1 MPEHN
6 EPSPVSSSR
15 IDSGTDQAYDPRA
28 ALASIEKKERLAQTT
43 LDRLR
48 HLSFDPANQKH
59 FNRTW
64 SISQLQNM
72 VGRAPQTIRDAENEG
87 RLPQPEK
94 DATNRRRGYTL
105 EEVNHMR
112 DVFGTR
118 PHRGEGEDTPIVA
131 FSNFKG
137 GAGKSTLA
145 VHFSQYM
152 ALKGYRVLLVDSD
165 PQASA
170 TTMFG
175 INSDLEVEEE
185 SSLENYLFDDFD
197 DFKRCTR
204 ASYFPGLDIV
214 PANLRLFNAEYAL
227 AAHTREDPQIL
238 NRLKTGIG
246 TVKKDYDVIV
256 IDPPPALG
264 MLSLSVINA
273 ASALIIPM
281 RPSTVDFA
289 STAAFLTMLK
299 SNLKSMI
306 GAGFQIQYYFET
318 LLINNMDDNKG
329 AHKEISE
336 TLHGL
341 FPSPDI
347 FTATMKDSAEID
359 NAGREMK
366 TVYDLDRPLTSKA
379 THTRC
384 LDYLNAVNLEI
395 ETRIRKIWP
404 SHREALRKQAII

>member
-1 MPEHN
+1 MPQPD
-6 EPSPVSSSR
+6 EPYPEPLSHSHSLTS
-15 IDSGTDQAYDPRA
+15 DAFDPNT
-28 ALASIEKKERLAQTT
+28 ALESIAKKERLAQAT
-43 LDRLR
+43 LERLR
-48 HLSFDPANQKH
+48 HLSFDPARQKL
-59 FNRTW
+59 FDRTW
-64 SISQLQNM
+64 TISQLHEM
-72 VGRAPQTIRDAENEG
+72 VGRKPQTIRDAENDG
-87 RLPQPEK
+87 RLPPPDK
-94 DATNRRRGYTL
+94 DASNRRRGYTL
-105 EEVNHMR
+105 DEINHMR

-118 PHRGEGEDTPIVA
+118 PRRGEGEDTPVLA

-145 VHFSQYM
+145 VHFAQYM
-152 ALKGYRVLLVDSD
+152 ALKGYRGLIVDSD

-175 INSDLEVEEE
+175 INMDLEESDE

-197 DFKRCTR
+197 DFHRCIR
-204 ASYFPGLDIV
+204 PSYFPGLDIV

-238 NRLKTGIG
+238 NRLKSGIG
-246 TVKKDYDVIV
+246 SVKSDYDIIV

-273 ASALIIPM
+273 ANGLIIPM

-299 SNLKSMI
+299 SNLESMI
-306 GAGFQIQYYFET
+306 GAGFRIQYYFES

-359 NAGREMK
+359 NAGKEMK
-366 TVYDLDRPLTSKA
+366 TVYDLSRPMTSKA

-395 ETRIRKIWP
+395 ENRVRKIWP

>member
-1 MPEHN
+1 MPESV
-6 EPSPVSSSR
+6 EPDLDLAPRQNSR
-15 IDSGTDQAYDPRA
+15 MTDTYDPDA
-28 ALASIEKKERLAQTT
+28 ALESISKKERLAQAT

-48 HLSFDPANQKH
+48 HLSFDPANQKR
-59 FNRTW
+59 FERTW
-64 SISQLQNM
+64 TIGQLSAM
-72 VGRAPQTIRDAENEG
+72 VGRAPQTIRDAEDDG
-87 RLPQPEK
+87 RLPPPQK
-94 DATNRRRGYTL
+94 DTANRRRGYTL
-105 EEVNHMR
+105 QELNHMR

-118 PHRGEGEDTPIVA
+118 PHRGEGEDTPVIA

-145 VHFSQYM
+145 VHFAQYM
-152 ALKGYRVLLVDSD
+152 ALKGYRMLLIDSD

-175 INSDLEVEEE
+175 INSDLDADEETA
-185 SSLENYLFDDFD
+185 LENYLFDEID
-197 DFKRCTR
+197 DFSSCIQP
-204 ASYFPGLDIV
+204 SYFPGIDIV

-227 AAHTREDPQIL
+227 AAYTREDPQIL
-238 NRLKTGIG
+238 NRLKTGVG
-246 TVKKDYDVIV
+246 SAKPDYDVIV

-273 ASALIIPM
+273 ASALIIPL

-299 SNLKSMI
+299 SNLRSMI
-306 GAGFQIQYYFET
+306 GAGFRIQYYFES
-318 LLINNMDDNKG
+318 LLINNMDDNKS

-341 FPSPDI
+341 FPAPDI

-359 NAGREMK
+359 NAGRDMK
-366 TVYDLDRPLTSKA
+366 TVYDLSRPLTSKA
-379 THTRC
+379 THDRC
-384 LDYLNAVNLEI
+384 LNYLNAVNLEI
-395 ETRIRKIWP
+395 ENRVRKIWP

>member
-1 MPEHN
+1 MPETKESDSARVS
-6 EPSPVSSSR
+6 EP
-15 IDSGTDQAYDPRA
+15 DHGTVGSYDPTA
-28 ALASIEKKERLAQTT
+28 AIASIAKKERLAQAT

-48 HLSFDPANQKH
+48 HLSFDPANQKL

-64 SISQLQNM
+64 TISQLQSM

-87 RLPQPEK
+87 RLPAPEK
-94 DATNRRRGYTL
+94 DASNRRRGYTL
-105 EEVNHMR
+105 PELNHMR
-112 DVFGTR
+112 DIFGTR
-118 PHRGEGEDTPIVA
+118 PHRAEGEDTPVIA

-145 VHFSQYM
+145 VHFAQYM
-152 ALKGYRVLLVDSD
+152 ALKGYRMLLVDSD

-175 INSDLEVEEE
+175 INSDLEADQERA
-185 SSLENYLFDDFD
+185 LENYLFEDFD
-197 DFKRCTR
+197 DFRRCIRT
-204 ASYFPGLDIV
+204 SYFPGVDIV

-227 AAHTREDPQIL
+227 AAHTREDPLIL

-246 TVKKDYDVIV
+246 SVKSDYDVIV

-273 ASALIIPM
+273 ATALIIPM

-289 STAAFLTMLK
+289 STAAFLSMLK
-299 SNLKSMI
+299 SNLTSMI
-306 GAGFQIQYYFET
+306 GAGFQIQYYFES
-318 LLINNMDDNKG
+318 LLINNMDDNKS

-341 FPSPDI
+341 FPAPDI

-359 NAGREMK
+359 NAARDMK
-366 TVYDLDRPLTSKA
+366 TVYDLSRPLTSKA
-379 THTRC
+379 THQRC

-395 ETRIRKIWP
+395 ETRVRKIWP

>member
-1 MPEHN
+1 MSKTRQPYPITAGEFDL
-6 EPSPVSSSR
+6 R
-15 IDSGTDQAYDPRA
+15 LTDTYDPDTA
-28 ALASIEKKERLAQTT
+28 VESVSKKERLAQST

-48 HLSFDPANQKH
+48 QLSFDPANQKR
-59 FNRTW
+59 FERTW
-64 SISQLQNM
+64 TISQLHSM
-72 VGRAPQTIRDAENEG
+72 VGRAPQTIRDAEADG
-87 RLPQPEK
+87 RLPTPQK
-94 DATNRRRGYTL
+94 DASNRRRGYTL
-105 EEVNHMR
+105 EEINRMR

-118 PHRGEGEDTPIVA
+118 PHRATREDTPVVA

-145 VHFSQYM
+145 VHFTQYM
-152 ALKGYRVLLVDSD
+152 GLKGYRMLLIDSD

-175 INSDLEVEEE
+175 INPDLDVNDETALE
-185 SSLENYLFDDFD
+185 SYLFDDFD
-197 DFKRCTR
+197 DFRRCIR
-204 ASYFPGLDIV
+204 PSYFPDIDIV

-227 AAHTREDPQIL
+227 AAYTREDPHIL
-238 NRLKTGIG
+238 GRLKTGVVS
-246 TVKKDYDVIV
+246 VKTDYDVIV

-273 ASALIIPM
+273 ATGLIIPL
-281 RPSTVDFA
+281 RPSTIDFA

-299 SNLKSMI
+299 SNLHSMI
-306 GAGFQIQYYFET
+306 GAGFRIQYYFES

-329 AHKEISE
+329 AHKEIAE
-336 TLHGL
+336 IMHGL
-341 FPSPDI
+341 FPGPDI

-366 TVYDLDRPLTSKA
+366 TVYDLVRPLTSKA
-379 THTRC
+379 THNRC

-395 ETRIRKIWP
+395 ENRVRKIWP